1 MRQHSSKDKAEGLP
15 VVLAPLILFS
25 DDTSGNKSNKFD
37 NWALLLAG
45 KWQ

>member
-25 DDTSGNKSNKFD
+25 DDTSGNKSK
-37 NWALLLAG
+37 
-45 KWQ
+45 K